1 MSINQVV
8 IGCDGV
14 NSKIAKLI
22 GVKAPTI
29 FNVLT
34 IRGITIY
41 PSGHKFGN
49 EFKMIKKGEVIFGV
63 TPMTTNRIFWFLTTK
78 YISESGT

>member
-1 MSINQVV
+1 M

-34 IRGITIY
+34 IRGITNY
-41 PSGHKFGN
+41 PTAHKFGN
-49 EFKMIKKGEVIFGV
+49 EFKMIKKDDVIFGV
-63 TPMTTNRIFWFLTTK
+63 TPMTTNMIFWFITTK
-78 YISESGT
+78 YISQSGT